1 MANDSN
7 ASFRRGMADIGANAK
22 LPSSPNPRLGS
33 YAVNTTAGESVRAFL
48 PPPLP
53 PHPAIDLRR
62 LQRKLE
68 RANQALGRL
77 DGLTRLLPE
86 PNLFIYLYLRK
97 EAVLSS
103 QIEGTQSTLSDLLLF
118 EAEGQPGIPLNDVL
132 EVSNYVAALEH
143 GLHRVRTD
151 LPLSLRLLREIH
163 GILLRRG
170 RGADKT
176 PGEFRTSQNWIGGTR
191 PGNATFV
198 PPPADRL
205 MDCLDAFERFLHRDD
220 EDLPVLIK
228 AGLAHVQFE
237 TIHPF
242 LDGNGRI
249 GRLLVTLMLCVE
261 QVLEE
266 PLLYLSL
273 YLKRHKRRYYDL
285 LQEVRRKG
293 AWEDWLEFFLEGVD
307 ETATQAAHSAKA
319 ALRLVEE
326 DRQAIRQLGRGSAT
340 AFQVHQHLQ
349 KHPVTTISSTVR
361 ELGLTTP
368 PVAKATERMVELG
381 ILVEVTGRRR
391 DRVFVYKRYLDLLA
405 EGTEPL
411 PGR

>member
-1 MANDSN
+1 MDEA
-7 ASFRRGMADIGANAK
+7 ADRAEQGSR
-22 LPSSPNPRLGS
+22 PDPRLGRYVVS
-33 YAVNTTAGESVRAFL
+33 VTADERVHAFV

-53 PHPAIDLRR
+53 PDPSLDLRR

-77 DGLTRLLPE
+77 DGLTRLLPD
-86 PNLFIYLYLRK
+86 PHLFIYLYLRK

-118 EAEGQPGIPLNDVL
+118 EAEDQPGVPPDDVV

-143 GLHRVRTD
+143 GLRRVRTD
-151 LPLSLRLLREIH
+151 LPLSLRLLREVH

-170 RGADKT
+170 RGADRT
-176 PGEFRTSQNWIGGTR
+176 PGEFRTSQNWISGTR
-191 PGNATFV
+191 PGNAAFV
-198 PPPADRL
+198 PPPPPDRL
-205 MDCLDAFERFLHRDD
+205 TDCLDAFERFLHRDD

-242 LDGNGRI
+242 LDGNGRV
-249 GRLLVTLMLCVE
+249 GRLLVTLMLRVE
-261 QVLEE
+261 NVLEE

-273 YLKRHKRRYYDL
+273 YLKRHKGRYYDL

-307 ETATQAAHSAKA
+307 ETATQAAASAKA
-319 ALRLVEE
+319 ALRVVEE
-326 DRQAIRQLGRGSAT
+326 DRQAIRRLGRGAST
-340 AFQVHQHLQ
+340 AFQLHQHVQ
-349 KHPVTTISSTVR
+349 RHPVNTIASAAR
-361 ELGLTTP
+361 ALDLTAP
-368 PVAKATERMVELG
+368 PVAKAVDRLSELS
-381 ILVEVTGRRR
+381 ILAEVTGRRR
-391 DRVFVYKRYLDLLA
+391 DRVYVYRRYLDLLA
-405 EGTEPL
+405 EGTEPVPVRRTL
-411 PGR
+411 G

>member
-1 MANDSN
+1 MITAHDH
-7 ASFRRGMADIGANAK
+7 ASEQAPA
-22 LPSSPNPRLGS
+22 NPRLGR
-33 YAVNTTAGESVRAFL
+33 YALSVTAGEQVRAFI

-53 PHPAIDLRR
+53 PEPPLDLRR

-77 DGLTRLLPE
+77 DGLTRLLPD
-86 PNLFIYLYLRK
+86 PHLFIYLYLRK

-118 EAEGQPGIPLNDVL
+118 EAEDQPGIPLNDVL

-176 PGEFRTSQNWIGGTR
+176 PGEFRTSQNWISGTR
-191 PGNATFV
+191 PGNAAFV
-198 PPPADRL
+198 PPPPDQL
-205 MDCLDAFERFLHRDD
+205 MECLGALESFLHRAD

-242 LDGNGRI
+242 LDGNGRV

-261 QVLEE
+261 NVLEE

-273 YLKRHKRRYYDL
+273 YLKRHKERYYEL
-285 LQEVRRKG
+285 LQEVRQKG
-293 AWEDWLEFFLEGVD
+293 VWEDWLEFFLEGVN
-307 ETATQAAHSAKA
+307 ETATQAASSAKA
-319 ALRLVEE
+319 ALGLVEE
-326 DRQAIRQLGRGSAT
+326 DRATIRRLGRGAAT
-340 AFQVHQHLQ
+340 AYQVHQHVQ
-349 KHPVTTISSTVR
+349 QHPVTTIAFAAKG
-361 ELGLTTP
+361 LGLTAP
-368 PVAKATERMVELG
+368 PVAKAIDRLAELG
-381 ILVEVTGRRR
+381 ILAEVTGRRR
-391 DRVFVYKRYLDLLA
+391 DRVYVYKRYLDLLA
-405 EGTEPL
+405 EGTEPMSG
-411 PGR
+411 PDGVRRP